1 MKSTILEKIP
11 EYFSASAIPYAPPG
25 EDEAVIVIANKDD
38 IKALKLPPDE
48 LWRAEKITH
57 FESRNRYLAGRYILR
72 SILSQWSGLNPENIQ
87 LALNSAGKP
96 YFLQTNMPCFS
107 LSHTDDVIA
116 VVFASKPVGIDVER
130 ERELDIPALSR
141 RFFSQVEADFLA
153 SSNSVGDFFR
163 LWCCREAAIKG
174 DGRGLAAL
182 LGSTTA
188 EFSDSTGE
196 GDILVVIEDAVWR
209 AIPWKLRGA
218 MHGAVAFQHVP
229 SVIRWCD
236 LR

>member
-1 MKSTILEKIP
+1 M
-11 EYFSASAIPYAPPG
+11 
-25 EDEAVIVIANKDD
+25 
-38 IKALKLPPDE
+38 
-48 LWRAEKITH
+48 
-57 FESRNRYLAGRYILR
+57 
-72 SILSQWSGLNPENIQ
+72 
-87 LALNSAGKP
+87 
-96 YFLQTNMPCFS
+96 
-107 LSHTDDVIA
+107 
-116 VVFASKPVGIDVER
+116 
-130 ERELDIPALSR
+130 SR